1 MRTINLSTSPKPK
14 PWRMGVFQ
22 RILMTFAVMLST
34 AAVQAADTRA
44 PDELIR
50 EISQNVMKT
59 IRENPE
65 VRGGDVDRINA
76 LIDERLAPFSDFER
90 TTQITVGP
98 KWREAST
105 DDRKQLVAEFRNL
118 LVLVYSGALRN
129 FRDQVIQFRP
139 FRAAPTDTDVV
150 VRTAVVHQGN
160 PVQVDY
166 RLYKTPDGW
175 KIYDVNVLGLWLTE
189 AYRNQFRT
197 HLNEGGVPQLLKVLQ
212 NHNRTLR
219 ENRAKGR
226 SS

>member
-1 MRTINLSTSPKPK
+1 MIKINPSKTK
-14 PWRMGVFQ
+14 PWHIGAFHRL
-22 RILMTFAVMLST
+22 LMVFAVVLST
-34 AAVQAADTRA
+34 AGAHAADTRA
-44 PDELIR
+44 PDQLIR
-50 EISQNVMKT
+50 EISQNVMAT

-65 VRGGDVDRINA
+65 VRAGDVERINS

-98 KWREAST
+98 KWREASPE
-105 DDRKQLVAEFRNL
+105 DRKQLVTEFRSL

-129 FRDQVIQFRP
+129 FRDQTIQLRP
-139 FRAAPTDTDVV
+139 FRAAPNDTDVV
-150 VRTAVVHQGN
+150 VRTAVNYQGN
-160 PVQVDY
+160 AVQVDY

-212 NHNRTLR
+212 NHNRSLR
-219 ENRAKGR
+219 ENRAKG
-226 SS
+226 SNS